1 MSKTI
6 RTMTTSTTAMQ
17 TKIAQLLAWNRRTH
31 PDFATRARTARQICS
46 ATSETELD
54 MMLHAIGE
62 E

>member
-1 MSKTI
+1 MNPAFN
-6 RTMTTSTTAMQ
+6 TAMQ
-17 TKIAQLLAWNRRTH
+17 TKIAKLLAWNRRTH
-31 PDFATRARTARQICS
+31 PDFATRARTARQVCS